1 VPRTTWIVALLA
13 ASCAALLAS
22 GCGSSSD
29 TSSAEEWANDLC
41 GAFTT
46 WEGAIRTSASDL
58 QSNPSKDGLQTF
70 ADDADQATGD
80 FVDELKGL
88 GKPDTQ
94 GGEQAEQELDRLSSE
109 LDGELERIKESVEGV
124 SDASEAVSAVSV
136 VSGSLVTMANQVS
149 STIKQLQQ
157 ADVDDELKQAFSS
170 AESCQALQSS

>member
-1 VPRTTWIVALLA
+1 VPRTTWIGALLA

-29 TSSAEEWANDLC
+29 TSSAEEWANKLC

-70 ADDADQATGD
+70 ADEADQATGD

-94 GGEQAEQELDRLSSE
+94 GGEQAEQELDQLSSE
-109 LDGELERIKESVEGV
+109 LDGELEKIKQSVEGV
-124 SDASEAVSAVSV
+124 TDASGAASAVSV

-149 STIKQLQQ
+149 STVKQLQQ
-157 ADVDDELKQAFSS
+157 ADVADELKQAFSS
-170 AESCQALQSS
+170 AESCQSLQSS

>member
-1 VPRTTWIVALLA
+1 MPRTTWIGALLA

-29 TSSAEEWANDLC
+29 TSSAEEWANKLC

-46 WEGAIRTSASDL
+46 WEGAIRSSASDL

-70 ADDADQATGD
+70 ADDADQATSS
-80 FVDELKGL
+80 FLDELKGL

-94 GGEQAEQELDRLSSE
+94 GGEQAKQELDQLSSE
-109 LDGELERIKESVEGV
+109 LNSEVEKIKQSAEGV
-124 SDASEAVSAVSV
+124 SDLSGAASAVSV
-136 VSGSLVTMANQVS
+136 VSGSLVTMGNQVS
-149 STIKQLQQ
+149 STVKQLQQ

-170 AESCQALQSS
+170 AESCQSRS